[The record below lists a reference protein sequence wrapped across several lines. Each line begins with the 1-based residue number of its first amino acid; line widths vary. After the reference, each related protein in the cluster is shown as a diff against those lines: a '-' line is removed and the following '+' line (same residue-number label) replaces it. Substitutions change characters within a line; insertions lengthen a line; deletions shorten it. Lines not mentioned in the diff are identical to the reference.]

1 MKADKNG
8 RVDRENYRKKLRRVL
23 DSVYVFF

>member
-1 MKADKNG
+1 MKAEQKWKS
-8 RVDRENYRKKLRRVL
+8 DRENYRKKLRRVL